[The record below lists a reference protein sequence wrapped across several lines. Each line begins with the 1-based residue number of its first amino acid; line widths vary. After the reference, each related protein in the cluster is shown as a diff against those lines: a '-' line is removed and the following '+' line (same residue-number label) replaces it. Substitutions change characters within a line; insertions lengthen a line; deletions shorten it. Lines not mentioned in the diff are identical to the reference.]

1 MVKWLTT
8 TAVLMGVLPLF
19 VFASTAQA
27 QTLVPDTVVT
37 VKAEVVEVL
46 GETSGTVAG
55 TDIPQTT
62 QTIRAKLLEGSEAGK
77 IVTFN
82 NDYLMLRAGDVFYA
96 RHTTNEVDS
105 TDYWSVYEPYRLPVL
120 GFVALLFL
128 ACLVV
133 FGGKQGVRG
142 LLALVASLFFIGYLL
157 LPGILSGY
165 SPVLLSIGIS
175 SLIIVAGSYVT
186 HGLNRTTSAA
196 VVGMLITIVLT
207 GLLAFAT
214 VHLGHFSGYSDEEAT
229 YLNVNTAGS
238 IDFVGLLLGS
248 LMIGLLGVLYD
259 AAIGQAVAVD
269 ELVRAA
275 AHYSP
280 KQLLARGL
288 RIGREHIGALVNT
301 LAIAYVGASL
311 PLLLLFKLTSTQSIW
326 ITLNSELF
334 ATEVLRTMVGSIG
347 LILAVPITTLVAV
360 YMLYGRPDGSAAH
373 SHGHKH

>member
-1 MVKWLTT
+1 MS
-8 TAVLMGVLPLF
+8 VLPLF
-19 VFASTAQA
+19 VFVPTVGA
-27 QTLVPDTVVT
+27 QTLVSDTVVT
-37 VKAEVVEVL
+37 VKAEVVEVM
-46 GETSGTVAG
+46 GEMSGTLPG
-55 TDIPQTT
+55 TDVSHTT
-62 QTIRAKLLEGSEAGK
+62 QIIRAKLLEGDEMGK
-77 IVTFN
+77 VVTFD
-82 NDYLMLRAGDVFYA
+82 NDYLMLKVGEVFYA
-96 RHTTNEVDS
+96 RHTTNDIDG
-105 TDYWSVYEPYRLPVL
+105 TDYWAVYEPYRLPVL
-120 GFVALLFL
+120 WFVGFLFL
-128 ACLVV
+128 ACLIA

-165 SPVLLSIGIS
+165 SPVLLSIAIS
-175 SLIIVAGSYVT
+175 SLIIVAGSYMT
-186 HGLNRTTSAA
+186 HGINRTTSAA

-207 GLLAFAT
+207 GLLAYGA
-214 VHLGHFSGYSDEEAT
+214 VHWGHFSGYTTDEST
-229 YLNVNTAGS
+229 YLNFNTAGT

-259 AAIGQAVAVD
+259 AAIGQAVAID
-269 ELVRAA
+269 ELARAA

-334 ATEVLRTMVGSIG
+334 ATEIVRTLVGSIG
-347 LILAVPITTLVAV
+347 LILAVPITTAVAV
-360 YMLYGRPDGSAAH
+360 HMLHGRRGES
-373 SHGHKH
+373 SSGHGHRH

>member
-1 MVKWLTT
+1 MRAWLPI
-8 TAVLMGVLPLF
+8 TAVLMAVLPLF
-19 VFASTAQA
+19 VFVSTARA

-37 VKAEVVEVL
+37 VKAEVVEVM
-46 GETSGTVAG
+46 GETAG
-55 TDIPQTT
+55 TLPGTDVPQTT
-62 QTIRAKLLEGSEAGK
+62 QTIRAKLLEGDDKGR
-77 IVTFN
+77 IVTFD
-82 NDYLMLRAGDVFYA
+82 NDYLMLKEGELFYA
-96 RHTTNEVDS
+96 RHTTNQVDS
-105 TDYWSVYEPYRLPVL
+105 TDYWSVYEPYRLPIL

-128 ACLVV
+128 ACLVA

-142 LLALVASLFFIGYLL
+142 LLALIASLFFIGYLL

-165 SPVLLSIGIS
+165 SPMLLSIGIS
-175 SLIIVAGSYVT
+175 SLIIVAGSYLT

-196 VVGMLITIVLT
+196 VVGMLITIVLS
-207 GLLAFAT
+207 GLLAFAA
-214 VHLGHFSGYSDEEAT
+214 VYLGHFSGYSDEEAT
-229 YLNVNTAGS
+229 YLNFNTAGA

-259 AAIGQAVAVD
+259 AAIGQAVAID

-288 RIGREHIGALVNT
+288 RIGHEHIGALVNT

-347 LILAVPITTLVAV
+347 LILAVPITTVVAV
-360 YMLYGRPDGSAAH
+360 YMLHGRTDNSVVH